1 MKFAFLV
8 VVFLFF
14 SWQAPA
20 QGTDLLFERLS
31 TQAGLSHSVVNCIL
45 QDREGFLWIGTRDG
59 LNRFDGY
66 NFLHFQHDPQDRS
79 SLSHNTIL
87 CLFEDHQGTL
97 WVGTAGGLNRLNKTN
112 YTFRVFQHEPS
123 NPLSLSHNDIRTIH
137 EDRFHTLWIGSYVGL
152 NKYDRQTNA
161 FTLYEHEPGH
171 PDKWAHNLINTIC
184 EDREGVLWVGTTQGI
199 SRFDR
204 RSGRFARIA
213 RPDVPGTDI
222 RPQHSVM
229 DILEDRTGVMWIAT
243 YADGLMEFDRK
254 TGRFTVHLP
263 DAARTNSISSSH
275 ILTLFEDASGTLWVG
290 TQTHGLSRY
299 DRRKGTFTNYSH
311 DPKNARSISHNSVNA
326 VYEDRSGVLWVG
338 TYEGGLNKSDLLKKK
353 FTHLSQEAGNVNSIR
368 ENDVNALCEDETGN
382 IWLSN
387 NFGLDKLDRKTG
399 HYTHYDY
406 SQAPEN
412 HGDHNANCIYED
424 QTGRLWIG
432 LKGGGLKMFDR
443 TRQQFTHYPYNPA
456 DSGGIPNGNVSTIYQ
471 DKQGTL
477 WFGTYFGLAR
487 LDERTQKFIVYK
499 PAEILTRRFSV
510 KDILEDDKGK
520 LWLAASEYGLYL
532 FDPQKGSF
540 IRQGAKDR
548 ALGKQAIHL
557 LYEDRSGL
565 LWICP
570 ENGGLLYLD
579 RKKTAFQA
587 VLQPKVLR
595 KTIIKRILED
605 NRGHLWMSTSKNG
618 LYRFDP
624 RRHTLSTYDAQD
636 GLQGDEFL
644 ASALKTRDGAMYF
657 GGKNGLTFFH
667 PDSIQSNPHAPPVA
681 ISGFKVF
688 DKPRPFSSEIVLPY
702 RDNFFSFDFV
712 ALSYAFPAKNQYAY
726 QLEGVDKEWVQAGTR
741 RYVSYTNLDPGEY
754 VFRVKAANHDGVWNT
769 QGASLKII
777 ITPPWWR
784 TTWAYLL
791 YAALFVGALLAL
803 RHYIITQ
810 ERLKNNLL
818 ISHLESEKLLE
829 MDQMK
834 TRFFTSISHE
844 FRTPLTLIL
853 SPLEKNLNSPQKG
866 RFGETEVRL
875 MYRNARRLLEL
886 INQLLDISK
895 LEAGKVQLETSA
907 GELISFLQAN
917 VLTFESLAE
926 NKGIRLSFTS
936 QLDTLYTRFD
946 QDKLEKVVANLL
958 SNAIKFTPSGGE
970 VIVRVWV
977 RPAPESVVATHW
989 LIMEVQDTGI
999 GIPTD
1004 QLDKIFDRF
1013 YQVDDSH
1020 TREFEGTGIGL
1031 ALAKELV
1038 ALHHG
1043 TIHASSTVGLGTCMT
1058 IELPLM
1064 EIDAQD
1070 FGGSDESL
1078 GLAGSA
1084 SENGLTEPVR
1094 VDEEDVAP
1102 LDAQAP
1108 WLLIV
1113 EDNADLRTYMRGVF
1127 KGRYRIAEATNGQQG
1142 LQQALEII
1150 PDLII
1155 SDWMMPVMDG
1165 VQLCQ
1170 ELKTDERT
1178 SHIPV
1183 ILLTA
1188 KMNMQ
1193 SRMEGLETGAD
1204 DYITKP
1210 FHTEEL
1216 SIRVKNLI
1224 EQRKRL
1230 RERWNR
1236 EFTQLPTATPV
1247 TDSQASSASALSAT
1261 DERFLQ
1267 RVTQAIETYLSD
1279 ADLSIEQLEKEV
1291 GMSHANFN
1299 RKLKALT
1306 DQSPSEFLRH
1316 YRLQRAAQFLLQGG
1330 CNVSEVAYRV
1340 GFSHLSYF
1348 TRSFRQ
1354 LYQLTPSEYVA
1365 VHHPNT
1371 EPKT

>member
-14 SWQAPA
+14 SWLAPA
-20 QGTDLLFERLS
+20 QGTDLLFERIS

-66 NFLHFQHDPQDRS
+66 NFLHFEHDPQDRN
-79 SLSHNTIL
+79 SLSNNTIQ

-97 WVGTAGGLNRLNKTN
+97 WIGTAGGLNRLNKTN
-112 YTFRVFQHEPS
+112 YTFRVFQHEAA
-123 NPLSLSHNDIRTIH
+123 NPRSLSHNDIRTIH
-137 EDRFHTLWIGSYVGL
+137 EDRQHTLWIGNYVGL

-171 PDKWAHNLINTIC
+171 PDKWAQNLIYAIC
-184 EDREGVLWVGTTQGI
+184 EDRQGTLWVGTTQGI

-204 RSGRFARIA
+204 GAGRFTRVA
-213 RPDVPGTDI
+213 RPDVPASDI
-222 RPQHSVM
+222 RPQHAVM
-229 DILEDRTGVMWIAT
+229 DLIEDRTGVMWVAT

-254 TGRFTVHLP
+254 TGRFKAHLP
-263 DAARTNSISSSH
+263 DASHSQSISSSH
-275 ILTLFEDASGTLWVG
+275 ILALFEDASGTLWIG

-299 DRRKGTFTNYSH
+299 DRQKGTFTNYSH

-326 VYEDRSGVLWVG
+326 IYEDRSGILWVG

-353 FTHLSQEAGNVNSIR
+353 FAHLSYQAGNVNSIR
-368 ENDVNALCEDETGN
+368 ENDVNALCEDAAGN

-387 NFGLDKLDRKTG
+387 NYGLDKLDRKTG
-399 HYTHYDY
+399 LYTHYDY
-406 SQAPEN
+406 PQAPEN

-443 TRQQFTHYPYNPA
+443 VRQQFTHYPYNPA
-456 DSGGIPNGNVSTIYQ
+456 DSTGIPNGNVSTIYQ

-477 WFGTYFGLAR
+477 WFGTFFGLAR
-487 LDERTQKFIVYK
+487 LDEHTQQFMTYK
-499 PAEILTRRFSV
+499 PSEILTRRFSV
-510 KDILEDDKGK
+510 KEIVEDGKGN
-520 LWLAASEYGLYL
+520 LWLAASEYGLYV
-532 FDPQKGSF
+532 FDPLKGSF
-540 IRQGAKDR
+540 VRQGAKDR
-548 ALGKQAIHL
+548 ALGKQAIHH

-570 ENGGLLYLD
+570 ENGGLLYMD
-579 RKKTAFQA
+579 RTKTEFRA
-587 VLQPKVLR
+587 VLQPKILR
-595 KTIIKRILED
+595 KTIIKRMLED
-605 NRGHLWMSTSKNG
+605 DKGHLWLSTSKNG

-624 RRHTLSTYDAQD
+624 RTHTLSAYDAHD

-644 ASALKTRDGAMYF
+644 ASALKTRDGVMFF
-657 GGKNGLTFFH
+657 GGKNGLTVFH
-667 PDSIQSNPHAPPVA
+667 PDSIHSNPHAPPVA

-688 DKPRPFSSEIVLPY
+688 DQPRPFSSEIVLPY

-726 QLEGVDKEWVQAGTR
+726 QLEGVDKDWVQAGTR

-769 QGASLKII
+769 QGTSLKII

-791 YAALFVGALLAL
+791 YAGLFVGLLLAL
-803 RHYIITQ
+803 RHYTIAQ
-810 ERLKNNLL
+810 ERLKNNLV

-834 TRFFTSISHE
+834 SRFFTSISHE

-853 SPLEKNLNSPQKG
+853 SPLEKNLASPQKG

-907 GELISFLQAN
+907 GELISFLRAN
-917 VLTFESLAE
+917 VLSFESLAE
-926 NKGIRLSFTS
+926 NKGIRLAFTS

-946 QDKLEKVVANLL
+946 QDKLEKVVVNLL
-958 SNAIKFTPSGGE
+958 SNAIKFTPAGGE
-970 VIVRVWV
+970 VTVRVWV

-999 GIPTD
+999 GIQPD

-1013 YQVDDSH
+1013 YQVDSSH

-1043 TIHASSTVGLGTCMT
+1043 TIHASSNVGQGTCMT
-1058 IELPLM
+1058 VELPLM
-1064 EIDAQD
+1064 EIEVPD
-1070 FGGSDESL
+1070 FVVGNESPL
-1078 GLAGSA
+1078 VLDPSA
-1084 SENGLTEPVR
+1084 SENGLSESGLA
-1094 VDEEDVAP
+1094 DEEAEIP
-1102 LDAQAP
+1102 LHAQTP
-1108 WLLIV
+1108 LLLIV
-1113 EDNADLRTYMRGVF
+1113 EDNADLRTYMRRVF
-1127 KGRYRIAEATNGQQG
+1127 KGKYRIAEATNGQEG

-1178 SHIPV
+1178 SHIPL

-1188 KMNMQ
+1188 KMNVQ
-1193 SRMEGLETGAD
+1193 SRLEGLETGAD

-1230 RERWNR
+1230 RELWNR
-1236 EFTQLPTATPV
+1236 QFTQLPTAAPV
-1247 TDSQASSASALSAT
+1247 AEPQQVAPANPLDAK
-1261 DERFLQ
+1261 FLQ
-1267 RVTQAIETYLSD
+1267 RVTQAIEAHLSD
-1279 ADLSIEQLEKEV
+1279 ADLRIEQLEKEI

-1316 YRLQRAAQFLLQGG
+1316 YRLQRAAQILLQGG
-1330 CNVSEVAYRV
+1330 NNVSEVAYQV
-1340 GFSHLSYF
+1340 GFTHLSYF

-1354 LYQLTPSEYVA
+1354 LYQLSPSEYVA
-1365 VHHPNT
+1365 AHQANT
-1371 EPKT
+1371 EPKA